1 MKDRPIEKVPQL
13 VIAGHGAIDDPDATS
28 IFDKTEKELNEL
40 YADIKHDVIVMR
52 IGPVDQL
59 LNVLMA
65 NAHVALQLSTR
76 EGFEVKVS
84 EALHHGIPVIATR
97 RGGIPLQIEHGK
109 SGFLVDV
116 GEHDAVANYLDHL
129 FTDNVSYIT
138 MANYAANH
146 VSDEVSTVGNAL
158 SWLYLADE
166 LANGSRKIEPNSRWI
181 NDIAREKAGYPY
193 RSKDKEMTLK
203 RESAMLDLAHQPG
216 RSRQN
221 SVVQ

>member
-1 MKDRPIEKVPQL
+1 M
-13 VIAGHGAIDDPDATS
+13 
-28 IFDKTEKELNEL
+28 
-40 YADIKHDVIVMR
+40 
-52 IGPVDQL
+52 
-59 LNVLMA
+59 
-65 NAHVALQLSTR
+65 
-76 EGFEVKVS
+76 
-84 EALHHGIPVIATR
+84 
-97 RGGIPLQIEHGK
+97 
-109 SGFLVDV
+109 
-116 GEHDAVANYLDHL
+116 ANYLDHL

-166 LANGSRKIEPNSRWI
+166 LANGSRKIQPNSRWI

-203 RESAMLDLAHQPG
+203 RESAMLDLAYQPG

-221 SVVQ
+221 SVMQ